1 VKAVAVAYLA
11 LALGGAPAWAQE
23 PTTCRVLCTPEF
35 KVEPTITFTRL
46 FNSPRIILDNGAP
59 TQDRRETDFE
69 LILSLGLPTRI
80 SWLDFT
86 VEAIFLP
93 FEADSTPEL
102 EFETNFV
109 WLPARRT
116 RGWLS
121 SHFDVVDKFS
131 PAERPSDRRAYT
143 HKLNFELD
151 TSVSLFNWLPE
162 GRWLRG
168 VELEGSL
175 DYVATGLAKAGDRV
189 NGGLYLEDASPWS
202 FSIVFVVPVA
212 QAAGLMRVNR
222 NAW

>member
-1 VKAVAVAYLA
+1 MRTSAIACLA
-11 LALGGAPAWAQE
+11 LILGVAPAAAQG

-35 KVEPTITFTRL
+35 KVEPTITFTTL
-46 FNSPRIILDNGAP
+46 FKSPKIILDDGAP
-59 TQDRRETDFE
+59 TRDRRETDFE
-69 LILSLGLPTRI
+69 LILSLGLPTRV

-109 WLPARRT
+109 WLPAQRT

-143 HKLNFELD
+143 HKLNFEVD
-151 TSVSLFNWLPE
+151 TSVAVFNWLPDR
-162 GRWLRG
+162 RWLRG

-175 DYVATGLAKAGDRV
+175 DYVASGLPRAGDSV
-189 NGGLYLEDASPWS
+189 NGIQFLENASPWS
-202 FSIVFVVPVA
+202 LSLVFVIPVA
-212 QAAGLMRVNR
+212 PF
-222 NAW
+222 